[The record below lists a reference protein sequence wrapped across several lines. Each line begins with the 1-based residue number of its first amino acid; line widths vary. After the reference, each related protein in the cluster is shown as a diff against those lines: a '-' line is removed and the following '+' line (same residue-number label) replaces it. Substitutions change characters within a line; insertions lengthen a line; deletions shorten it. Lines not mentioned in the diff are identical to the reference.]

1 MKTSARNQLA
11 GKVTKVTR
19 GAVNDEIELTLPG
32 GQKIVAVVTHESA
45 ESLGLQ
51 DGSDAF
57 ALIKAS
63 WVMLMEDTNAKLS
76 ARNQLR
82 GTVDSVT
89 RGAVNAEVTLT
100 VGDSTKIVAIITNE
114 SVDTLG
120 LAQGQKAVAV
130 IKASSVIIG
139 VND

>member
-1 MKTSARNQLA
+1 M
-11 GKVTKVTR
+11 TKVTR
-19 GAVNDEIELTLPG
+19 GAVNDEMELGLPG
-32 GQKIVAVVTHESA
+32 GQTIVAVVTHESTEA
-45 ESLGLQ
+45 LGLKA
-51 DGSDAF
+51 GSDAF

-63 WVMLMEDTNAKLS
+63 WVMLMEDTSAKLS

-82 GTVDSVT
+82 GTISNVT
-89 RGAVNAEVTLT
+89 KGAVNAEVNLSLD
-100 VGDSTKIVAIITNE
+100 DSTTITAIITNQ
-114 SVDTLG
+114 SADTLG

>member
-19 GAVNDEIELTLPG
+19 GAVNDEIELGLPG
-32 GQKIVAVVTHESA
+32 GQTIVAVVTHESTEA
-45 ESLGLQ
+45 LNLKE
-51 DGSDAF
+51 GSEAV

-63 WVMLMEDTNAKLS
+63 WVMLMEDTNVKLS

-82 GTVDSVT
+82 GTVVSVT
-89 RGAVNAEVTLT
+89 KGAVNSEVTLT
-100 VGDSTKIVAIITNE
+100 VDGSTTIVSVITNQ
-114 SVDTLG
+114 SADTLG

-139 VND
+139 VNG